1 MEFSETILRTDPRR
15 FNPFREGNVL
25 PKLRAGLTLTD
36 DTLVVH
42 AASAFYPLAASVM
55 QSVYEPACFR
65 EETLRKV
72 STMEGFAALLSGASD
87 ILIATAPSD
96 AQREALDRSGLP
108 FRYVTLCLEP
118 LVFLANRANP
128 ADGLRADQVR
138 DMYVGALENWHEVGG
153 KDLPVTTYRLE
164 RNNGSQS
171 AFEQIVKN
179 DPVDSRHIVVRT
191 MPEIVDAVA
200 RDESGLCYA
209 FWSYYTKMYAN
220 RLTKM
225 LNIDDRGPTADDYP
239 FRYPVYLICRAD
251 SGKASVTE
259 LIRWTQTDEG
269 RELIRRGNLCWR
281 SIGS

>member
-36 DTLVVH
+36 DSLVVH
-42 AASAFYPLAASVM
+42 AASAFYPLAASMM
-55 QSVYEPACFR
+55 QSVYAPACFR
-65 EETLRKV
+65 DETLRKV
-72 STMEGFAALLSGASD
+72 STMEGFAALLSGGSD

-96 AQREALDRSGLP
+96 EQREALDRSGLP
-108 FRYVTLCLEP
+108 FRYVTLCREP
-118 LVFLANRANP
+118 LVFLVNRANP
-128 ADGLRADQVR
+128 TDGLRADQVR
-138 DMYVGALENWHEVGG
+138 GMYAGSLKNWREAGG
-153 KDLPVTTYRLE
+153 RDLPVTTYQLE

-171 AFEQIVKN
+171 AFEQIVKDN
-179 DPVDSRHIVVRT
+179 PTDSRHIVIRT

-239 FRYPVYLICRAD
+239 FSYPLYMIYRAD
-251 SGKASVTE
+251 NDKSSVE
-259 LIRWTQTDEG
+259 AFAQWTQTEEG